1 MNETRHGNLTH
12 RWARGIM
19 RIFPDR
25 ELMLRTDGKI
35 RFVKVSKTL
44 QVSTFGFLLIVT
56 GWAIFAS
63 FSFFIH
69 DEIVASK
76 NQEILNARMVYRSL
90 LADVSEYQNKF
101 SSLTD
106 ELGENHG
113 LMLDLVEKNA
123 TLQQNLR
130 SAKTK
135 LETSQTQHVR
145 IVTART
151 ILTGKLANIE
161 NEMKAL
167 NSHNFNLKGNLNSV
181 TTDLESAL
189 SERNFARAQGKNLSR
204 RVTKLENELDTL
216 HKSEKDILIQLT
228 ERTKESIDDIQFVL
242 KRTGIKVA
250 KLLKANGAG
259 VKKNQG
265 QGGPFI
271 ALKPDTEPAKRL
283 KATLANLNSHLVQY
297 EELDA
302 LMKRLPLAAPLD
314 YFSISSHYGKRRDPI
329 NKRWAKHYGLD
340 FGGAKRTSVYVTA
353 PGRVTYAGR
362 KGKYGKYIEVDHGF
376 GFKTRYGHLNKILVK
391 RGQKV
396 DYRTKIGLMG
406 STGRSTGPH
415 LHYEILV
422 KGKQK
427 NPWRFIKAGRYVYKR
442 Q

>member
-1 MNETRHGNLTH
+1 
-12 RWARGIM
+12 
-19 RIFPDR
+19 
-25 ELMLRTDGKI
+25 
-35 RFVKVSKTL
+35 
-44 QVSTFGFLLIVT
+44 
-56 GWAIFAS
+56 
-63 FSFFIH
+63 
-69 DEIVASK
+69 
-76 NQEILNARMVYRSL
+76 
-90 LADVSEYQNKF
+90 
-101 SSLTD
+101 
-106 ELGENHG
+106 
-113 LMLDLVEKNA
+113 
-123 TLQQNLR
+123 
-130 SAKTK
+130 
-135 LETSQTQHVR
+135 
-145 IVTART
+145 
-151 ILTGKLANIE
+151 
-161 NEMKAL
+161 
-167 NSHNFNLKGNLNSV
+167 
-181 TTDLESAL
+181 
-189 SERNFARAQGKNLSR
+189 
-204 RVTKLENELDTL
+204 
-216 HKSEKDILIQLT
+216 
-228 ERTKESIDDIQFVL
+228 
-242 KRTGIKVA
+242 
-250 KLLKANGAG
+250 LKANGAG